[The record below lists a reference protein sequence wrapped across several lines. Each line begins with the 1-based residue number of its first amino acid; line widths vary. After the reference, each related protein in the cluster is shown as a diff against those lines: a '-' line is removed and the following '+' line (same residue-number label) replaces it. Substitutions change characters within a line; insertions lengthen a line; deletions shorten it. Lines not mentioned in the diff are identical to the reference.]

1 MSGDMIDKN
10 KVYEMLDNQ
19 FEDLNGITNRLNNM
33 CLDICTTKEL
43 IRRNEK
49 IIYAHP
55 HQSHSTNMET
65 RKDKRMIGDVWL
77 EKDNK
82 GRVVVCIDNGD
93 GVTKKLVSNNK
104 KKSKSK

>member
-1 MSGDMIDKN
+1 
-10 KVYEMLDNQ
+10 
-19 FEDLNGITNRLNNM
+19 
-33 CLDICTTKEL
+33 
-43 IRRNEK
+43 
-49 IIYAHP
+49 
-55 HQSHSTNMET
+55 MET